1 MQRTRMLVLA
11 LVALGLS
18 ALVTYLIYR
27 ELNSRMQTEEV
38 ATNQIVI
45 ASQTLTMGIPIEPQH
60 LKVIDW
66 PGEPL
71 GGSYS
76 TTDELIGRGV
86 LFPIQE
92 NEPMLDAKLT
102 AKGSGAGLAATI
114 PEGKRA
120 LAVRV
125 DDVVGVAGFVLP
137 GTRVDII
144 LSGSVGGAGVDISKV
159 VLENVQV
166 LSAGQNVEY
175 DSAGKAQR
183 VPVVTMLLTP
193 EEAQKLTLATIDGR
207 IRLALR
213 NPLDLETA
221 NPEPTRRAELYA
233 GAAPPQAARPRTR
246 NRIVR
251 RALPPPPPP
260 APRVER
266 FEVELIQGGSRKT
279 LQFESQLQA
288 QAQAEGQQQ
297 SNDNNQSQN

>member
-18 ALVTYLIYR
+18 AVVTYLIYR
-27 ELNSRMQTEEV
+27 ELNSRIQPEEDLP
-38 ATNQIVI
+38 TNQIVI
-45 ASQTLTMGIPIEPQH
+45 AAQVLPVGIPIEPQH

-71 GGSYS
+71 AGSHT
-76 TTDELIGRGV
+76 TTDELLGRGV

-92 NEPMLDAKLT
+92 NEPLLEAKLT

-120 LAVRV
+120 LVVRV
-125 DDVVGVAGFVLP
+125 DDVAGVAGFVLP

-144 LSGSVGGAGVDISKV
+144 LSGSVKGSGIDVSKI

-175 DSAGKAQR
+175 DSAGKPQS

-221 NPEPTRRAELYA
+221 DPKPTQRSELYL
-233 GAAPPQAARPRTR
+233 GAAPRKPPPPRS
-246 NRIVR
+246 RIVR
-251 RALPPPPPP
+251 RALPE
-260 APRVER
+260 RVNN
-266 FEVELIQGGSRKT
+266 FET
-279 LQFESQLQA
+279 LW
-288 QAQAEGQQQ
+288 
-297 SNDNNQSQN
+297 

>member
-1 MQRTRMLVLA
+1 MQRTRMLILA
-11 LVALGLS
+11 LVALALS
-18 ALVTYLIYR
+18 AVVTFLIYR

-38 ATNQIVI
+38 ATNRIVV
-45 ASQTLTMGIPIEPQH
+45 AAQPLTVGMRVEPQH
-60 LKVIDW
+60 LKVVDW
-66 PGEPL
+66 PGEVTL

-76 TTDELIGRGV
+76 TTEEVVGRGV
-86 LFPIQE
+86 LYPIST
-92 NEPMLDAKLT
+92 NEPVLDAKLA

-120 LAVRV
+120 VAVRV

-144 LSGSVGGAGVDISKV
+144 LSGSVDGPGINVSKV

-175 DSAGKAQR
+175 DSAGKPQR
-183 VPVVTMLLTP
+183 VNVVTVLVTP

-221 NPEPTRRAELYA
+221 QPPPTRRAQLYEGA
-233 GAAPPQAARPRTR
+233 GAPQPQRPAP
-246 NRIVR
+246 IVKMVR
-251 RALPPPPPP
+251 RSTPPP
-260 APRVER
+260 APVARKTEA
-266 FEVELIQGGSRKT
+266 FEVELIQGGDRQT
-279 LQFESQLQA
+279 LQFQDRA
-288 QAQAEGQQQ
+288 
-297 SNDNNQSQN
+297 QSQGQEDNGSQN

>member
-18 ALVTYLIYR
+18 AVVTYLIYR
-27 ELNSRMQTEEV
+27 ELNSRMRTEEEV
-38 ATNQIVI
+38 PTNQIVI
-45 ASQTLTMGIPIEPQH
+45 ASQTLAMGIPLEPQH

-144 LSGSVGGAGVDISKV
+144 LSGSLKGAGIDVSRV
-159 VLENVQV
+159 VLENIQV

-213 NPLDLETA
+213 NPLDLEEIETA
-221 NPEPTRRAELYA
+221 PTRRAELYA
-233 GAAPPQAARPRTR
+233 GAAPLEPVRPRTR
-246 NRIVR
+246 NRLVR
-251 RALPPPPPP
+251 KAAPP
-260 APRVER
+260 APRAER

-279 LQFESQLQA
+279 LEFESQAEAQVQA
-288 QAQAEGQQQ
+288 QGQQQ
-297 SNDNNQSQN
+297 FNNNNQRQN

>member
-18 ALVTYLIYR
+18 AVVTYLIYR
-27 ELNSRMQTEEV
+27 ELNARMVTEEV
-38 ATNQIVI
+38 ATNQLVV
-45 ASQTLTMGIPIEPQH
+45 ASQQLGVGVPIEAQH
-60 LKVIDW
+60 LKTIDW
-66 PGEPL
+66 PGDPL
-71 GGSYS
+71 EGAYA

-86 LFPIQE
+86 LFPIQL
-92 NEPMLDAKLT
+92 NEPLLDSKLT
-102 AKGSGAGLAATI
+102 APGMGAGLASTI

-144 LSGSVGGAGVDISKV
+144 LSGSIAGKGIDVSKV

-175 DSAGKAQR
+175 DSSGKAQK
-183 VPVVTMLLTP
+183 VPVVTVLLTP

-213 NPLDLETA
+213 NPLDLEISD
-221 NPEPTRRAELYA
+221 PKPTRRSELYL
-233 GAAPPQAARPRTR
+233 GAAPPKPPRPTPIKRLVVKTT
-246 NRIVR
+246 
-251 RALPPPPPP
+251 PPPPP
-260 APRVER
+260 RVKT
-266 FEVELIQGGSRKT
+266 FEVELIQGESRAT
-279 LQFESQLQA
+279 LEFQSRAEA
-288 QAQAEGQQQ
+288 QAQGQGQF
-297 SNDNNQSQN
+297 

>member
-18 ALVTYLIYR
+18 AVVTYLIYR

-38 ATNQIVI
+38 PTNQLVI
-45 ASQTLTMGIPIEPQH
+45 AAETLAVGVPIEAHH
-60 LKVIDW
+60 LKIIDW
-66 PGEPL
+66 PGDPL
-71 GGSYS
+71 EGSYA
-76 TTDELIGRGV
+76 TTDELIGRGI
-86 LFPIQE
+86 LFPLQT
-92 NEPMLDAKLT
+92 NEPLLDAKLT
-102 AKGSGAGLAATI
+102 AEGSGAGLAATI

-144 LSGSVGGAGVDISKV
+144 LSGSVDGRGIDISKV

-175 DSAGKAQR
+175 DSAGKAQK
-183 VPVVTMLLTP
+183 VPVVTVLLTP

-221 NPEPTRRAELYA
+221 NPRPTRRAELYA
-233 GAAPPQAARPRTR
+233 GAAPPQPPRATPR
-246 NRIVR
+246 SRLVR
-251 RALPPPPPP
+251 KATPPPPPP
-260 APRVER
+260 PPRVET
-266 FEVELIQGGSRKT
+266 FVVELIQGGSRQT
-279 LQFESQLQA
+279 LRFQSRAEA
-288 QAQAEGQQQ
+288 QAQGQEKKPFND
-297 SNDNNQSQN
+297 SNESQN